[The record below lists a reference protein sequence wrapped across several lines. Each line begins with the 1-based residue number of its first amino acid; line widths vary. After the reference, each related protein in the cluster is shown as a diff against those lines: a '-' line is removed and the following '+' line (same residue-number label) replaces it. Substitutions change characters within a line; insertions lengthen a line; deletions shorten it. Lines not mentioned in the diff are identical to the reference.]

1 MRAPISL
8 VAAAVVIFGV
18 VLPRLGDV
26 PLTPSPPA
34 PPSPDPRL
42 WSFDRPIEKW
52 ESLTVAWQRGRVHQ
66 DAALKSL
73 RQDVLDASGRLAY
86 SPCDSHLRPPLRRA
100 IGALLVGLR
109 NAAGERLET
118 ATVDGEELDAT
129 PFLNAEVAVI
139 IREAR
144 NGGLVYREDLPPE
157 VGFLFP
163 ARPPGPESGRYGGRF
178 ACADHGRTPVREPRT
193 SQQGK

>member
-1 MRAPISL
+1 MRVLISL
-8 VAAAVVIFGV
+8 IAAAVAIFGV
-18 VLPRLGDV
+18 VLPRLGDG
-26 PLTPSPPA
+26 PLLPSPPD

-42 WSFDRPIEKW
+42 WSFDRPVEQW

-66 DAALKSL
+66 DGALRLL
-73 RQDVLDASGRLAY
+73 RQDVLDASGRLAF

-109 NAAGERLET
+109 NATGERLET
-118 ATVDGEELDAT
+118 ATIDGEELDAT
-129 PFLNAEVAVI
+129 PFLNADVAAI

-144 NGGLVYREDLPPE
+144 DGGLVYREDLPSE

-178 ACADHGRTPVREPRT
+178 ACADHGRTPLRVP
-193 SQQGK
+193 